1 MYLYTRLGL
10 YPYLSLYKYISI
22 NISLSR
28 CRLFVSPRL
37 FTRPVRREA
46 AGYRPS
52 PRLKQQRKS
61 MCVYIEAGKP
71 GLGRPP
77 ARLLPPAHP
86 PSLQR
91 APGKRG
97 GWLVGGLVGGRR
109 AEPSRA
115 DAALER
121 ASPGPPPA
129 ARSRRAPRLHP
140 PPPPLPPLPSVP
152 SACGERS
159 AAQHRG
165 GGRPSPNPPRN
176 YSHSP
181 SPSPPQYLTLND
193 DLLAMIPHT
202 PPSFSALTHT
212 PS

>member
-91 APGKRG
+91 APGKREGGVRGG
-97 GWLVGGLVGGRR
+97 GWGGGG
-109 AEPSRA
+109 PSRA
-115 DAALER
+115 GRTRRWSVRALARRPPPGHAALPGFILLLCRRRCRPYLRPAER
-121 ASPGPPPA
+121 EARLSSSGGGGGVRPPP
-129 ARSRRAPRLHP
+129 
-140 PPPPLPPLPSVP
+140 
-152 SACGERS
+152 
-159 AAQHRG
+159 
-165 GGRPSPNPPRN
+165 
-176 YSHSP
+176 
-181 SPSPPQYLTLND
+181 
-193 DLLAMIPHT
+193 T
-202 PPSFSALTHT
+202 PPKLFPFPFPKSSPIFN
-212 PS
+212 P